1 MIIRDR
7 GIYSINLSLKD
18 FQNIVRW
25 KANASKENESLSD
38 METETKIA
46 AIMIFLK
53 ESMEEEKEHTRR
65 GHSFEV

>member
-7 GIYSINLSLKD
+7 GTYSVNLSLKD

-25 KANASKENESLSD
+25 KANASKENESFSD

-53 ESMEEEKEHTRR
+53 ESMTEEKEPSRR
-65 GHSFEV
+65 REFF

>member
-7 GIYSINLSLKD
+7 GTYSVNLSLKD

-25 KANASKENESLSD
+25 KVNASKENKSLED

-46 AIMIFLK
+46 AIMIYLK
-53 ESMEEEKEHTRR
+53 ESMQEEKENKRR
-65 GHSFEV
+65 RHSDEM

>member
-7 GIYSINLSLKD
+7 GTYSVNLSLKD

-25 KANASKENESLSD
+25 KANATKENESFSD

-53 ESMEEEKEHTRR
+53 ESIQEEKEHNRR
-65 GHSFEV
+65 GNSFEA

>member
-1 MIIRDR
+1 MIIRER
-7 GIYSINLSLKD
+7 GMYSVNLTLKD

-25 KANASKENESLSD
+25 KANACKENESLND
-38 METETKIA
+38 QETETKVA

-53 ESMEEEKEHTRR
+53 ESMEEEKDHNRR

>member
-7 GIYSINLSLKD
+7 GVYSVNLSLKD

-25 KANASKENESLSD
+25 KANATKENESFSD

-53 ESMEEEKEHTRR
+53 ESTEEEKEHIRR

>member
-7 GIYSINLSLKD
+7 GTYSVNLSLKD

-25 KANASKENESLSD
+25 KANASKQINSLSD
-38 METETKIA
+38 IETEIKIA

-53 ESMEEEKEHTRR
+53 ESMDEEKEHNRR

>member
-1 MIIRDR
+1 MIIREQ
-7 GIYSINLSLKD
+7 GMYSVNLSLKD

-25 KANASKENESLSD
+25 KSNASKENESFSD

-53 ESMEEEKEHTRR
+53 ESMTEEKEPRRR
-65 GHSFEV
+65 GEFF

>member
-7 GIYSINLSLKD
+7 GTYSVNLSLKD

-25 KANASKENESLSD
+25 KANAIKENESFSD

-53 ESMEEEKEHTRR
+53 ESMTEEKEPSRR
-65 GHSFEV
+65 REFF

>member
-7 GIYSINLSLKD
+7 GTYSVNLSLKD

-25 KANASKENESLSD
+25 KANASKENKSLSD
-38 METETKIA
+38 IETEIKIA

-53 ESMEEEKEHTRR
+53 ESMHEKKEHNRR

>member
-7 GIYSINLSLKD
+7 GTYSVNLSLKD

-25 KANASKENESLSD
+25 KANASKENKSLSD
-38 METETKIA
+38 IETEIKIA

-53 ESMEEEKEHTRR
+53 ESMDEEKEHNRR

>member
-7 GIYSINLSLKD
+7 GTYSVNLSLKD

-25 KANASKENESLSD
+25 KANATKENESFSD

-53 ESMEEEKEHTRR
+53 ESIQEEKEHNMR
-65 GHSFEV
+65 GNSFEA

>member
-7 GIYSINLSLKD
+7 GTYSVNLSLKD

-25 KANASKENESLSD
+25 KANACKENDSLND
-38 METETKIA
+38 KETETKIA

-53 ESMEEEKEHTRR
+53 ESMTEEKEPSKR
-65 GHSFEV
+65 GEFF

>member
-7 GIYSINLSLKD
+7 GTYSVNLSLKD

-25 KANASKENESLSD
+25 KANASKENKSLED

-46 AIMIFLK
+46 AIMIYLK
-53 ESMEEEKEHTRR
+53 ESMQEEKENKRR
-65 GHSFEV
+65 RHSDEL

>member
-7 GIYSINLSLKD
+7 GTYSVNLSLKD

-25 KANASKENESLSD
+25 KANASKENESFSD

-53 ESMEEEKEHTRR
+53 ESMTEEKEPSRR
-65 GHSFEV
+65 WEYF

>member
-7 GIYSINLSLKD
+7 GTYSVNLSLKD

-53 ESMEEEKEHTRR
+53 ESMTEEKEPSRR
-65 GHSFEV
+65 REFF

>member
-7 GIYSINLSLKD
+7 GTYSVNLSLKD

-25 KANASKENESLSD
+25 KANASKENKSLSD
-38 METETKIA
+38 IETEIKIA

-53 ESMEEEKEHTRR
+53 ESLAEEKESSSR
-65 GHSFEV
+65 GEYF

>member
-7 GIYSINLSLKD
+7 GIYSVNLSLKD

-25 KANASKENESLSD
+25 KSNASKENESFSD

>member
-7 GIYSINLSLKD
+7 GTYSVNLSLKD

-25 KANASKENESLSD
+25 KANSSKQNNSLSD
-38 METETKIA
+38 IETEIKIA

-53 ESMEEEKEHTRR
+53 ESMTEEKEHNRR

>member
-7 GIYSINLSLKD
+7 GTYSVNLSVKD

-25 KANASKENESLSD
+25 KANASKENESFSD

-53 ESMEEEKEHTRR
+53 ESLAEEKESSSR
-65 GHSFEV
+65 GEYF

>member
-7 GIYSINLSLKD
+7 GTYSVNLSLKD

-25 KANASKENESLSD
+25 KANATKENESFSD

-53 ESMEEEKEHTRR
+53 ESIQEEKEHNRR
-65 GHSFEV
+65 GKTFEA

>member
-7 GIYSINLSLKD
+7 GTYSVNLNLKD
-18 FQNIVRW
+18 FQNIIRW
-25 KANASKENESLSD
+25 KANASKENESFSD

-53 ESMEEEKEHTRR
+53 ESMEEEKDHNRR

>member
-7 GIYSINLSLKD
+7 GTYSVNLSLTD

-25 KANASKENESLSD
+25 KANASKENESFSD

-53 ESMEEEKEHTRR
+53 ESMTEEKEPSRR
-65 GHSFEV
+65 GNSFEV

>member
-7 GIYSINLSLKD
+7 GTYSVNLSLKD

-25 KANASKENESLSD
+25 KANASTENESFSD

-53 ESMEEEKEHTRR
+53 ESMTEEKEPSRR
-65 GHSFEV
+65 REFF

>member
-7 GIYSINLSLKD
+7 GTYSVNLSLKD

-25 KANASKENESLSD
+25 KANASKENESFSD

-53 ESMEEEKEHTRR
+53 ESMTEENEPSRR
-65 GHSFEV
+65 GEFF

>member
-7 GIYSINLSLKD
+7 GTYSVNLSLKD

-25 KANASKENESLSD
+25 QANASKENELLSD
-38 METETKIA
+38 IETETKIA

-53 ESMEEEKEHTRR
+53 ESMAEEKEPSSS
-65 GHSFEV
+65 GEYF

>member
-7 GIYSINLSLKD
+7 GTYSVNLSLKD

-25 KANASKENESLSD
+25 KANASKENESFSD

-53 ESMEEEKEHTRR
+53 ESMTEEKEPRRR
-65 GHSFEV
+65 GEFF

>member
-7 GIYSINLSLKD
+7 GTYSVNLSLKD

-25 KANASKENESLSD
+25 KANSSKENESFSD
-38 METETKIA
+38 TETETKIA

-53 ESMEEEKEHTRR
+53 ESMTEEKEPSRR
-65 GHSFEV
+65 GEFF

>member
-7 GIYSINLSLKD
+7 GTYSVNLSLKD

-25 KANASKENESLSD
+25 KANASKENESFSD

-53 ESMEEEKEHTRR
+53 ESMQEEKEHNRR
-65 GHSFEV
+65 GNSFEV

>member
-7 GIYSINLSLKD
+7 GTYSVNLSLKD

-25 KANASKENESLSD
+25 QANASKENESLSD
-38 METETKIA
+38 IETETKIA

-53 ESMEEEKEHTRR
+53 ESMAEEKEPSSS
-65 GHSFEV
+65 GEYF